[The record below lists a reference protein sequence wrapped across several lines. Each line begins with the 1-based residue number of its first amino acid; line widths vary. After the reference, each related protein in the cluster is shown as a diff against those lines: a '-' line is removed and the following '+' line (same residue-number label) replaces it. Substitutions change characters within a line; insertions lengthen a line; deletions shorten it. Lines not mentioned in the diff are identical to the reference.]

1 MLGIQLDEN
10 VRHKITR
17 AKGHF
22 YAKFLLVRD
31 GSADN
36 NFISFMY
43 DSGAWITVLSR
54 KVYER
59 NKLNALPW
67 KPFSMSGY
75 GAGVDESRTV
85 PGFIYQI
92 PALKIGQRLLTEVWA
107 FTPASYEISENILG
121 GNAIE
126 YFNTYQDN
134 GNDCFYFFDNPDPK
148 PYIHEATGFSLK
160 CGGSFSLDEGKERLK
175 CPTSLS
181 KQ

>member
-1 MLGIQLDEN
+1 MSCIQLDER
-10 VRHKITR
+10 VRHRTTR
-17 AKGHF
+17 EKGHF
-22 YAKFLLVRD
+22 YVEILIVRE
-31 GSADN
+31 GSTKDN
-36 NFISFMY
+36 FELFMY

-67 KPFSMSGY
+67 QSFSMSGY
-75 GAGVDESRTV
+75 GAGIDTSRQV

-107 FTPASYEISENILG
+107 FTPASYEITENILG

-126 YFNTYQDN
+126 YFNPYQDN
-134 GNDCFYFFDNPDPK
+134 GNDCFYFFDNPAPK

-160 CGGSFSLDEGKERLK
+160 CGGSFSFEEAKENFK
-175 CPTSLS
+175 CHTS
-181 KQ
+181 